1 MDNII
6 KKTLENLE
14 KNNMASYYV
23 ETKEEIIPLLKEL
36 IEKGSTIGVG
46 GSETLNQIGALDF
59 IRNGDYEFF
68 DRYEKGLSP
77 EQISEVIV
85 KALSADV
92 FLSSSNAVTE
102 NGELYNVDGRGNRVA
117 AFCFGPKSVIV
128 IVGANKIVLNIEA
141 AVERVKKIAAPKN
154 TVRLACKTPCAK
166 TGECISLRL
175 DNPKMCDGCLSDD
188 RICISYL
195 ISGRQR
201 IKNRIKVIIC
211 KESLG
216 Y

>member
-1 MDNII
+1 MDNTI

-14 KNNMASYYV
+14 KNNMQSYYV
-23 ETKEEIIPLLKEL
+23 ETKEEIIPLLKTL
-36 IEKGSTIGVG
+36 IDKGSTIGVG

-59 IRNGDYEFF
+59 IRNGDYKFF

-77 EQISEVIV
+77 EQVSEVMV

-128 IVGANKIVLNIEA
+128 IVGANKIVPNIA
-141 AVERVKKIAAPKN
+141 AAAERVKKFAAPKN
-154 TVRLACKTPCAK
+154 TVRLSCKTPCAK
-166 TGECISLRL
+166 TGECISLRA
-175 DNPKMCDGCLSDD
+175 DNPEMCDGCLSDE
-188 RICISYL
+188 RICVSYL
-195 ISGRQR
+195 VSGRQR
-201 IKNRIKVIIC
+201 IKNRIKVIVC
-211 KESLG
+211 KENLG

>member
-14 KNNMASYYV
+14 KNNMPSYYV
-23 ETKEEIIPLLKEL
+23 ETKAEIIPLLKTF
-36 IEKGSTIGVG
+36 IEKGATIGVG
-46 GSETLNQIGALDF
+46 GSETLNQIGALDLV
-59 IRNGDYEFF
+59 RNGDYKFF

-77 EQISEVIV
+77 EQVSEVMV

-102 NGELYNVDGRGNRVA
+102 SGELYNVDGRGNRIA
-117 AFCFGPKSVIV
+117 AFCFGPKNVIV
-128 IVGANKIVLNIEA
+128 VVGANKIVPNIAA

-154 TVRLACKTPCAK
+154 TVRLSRKTPCAK
-166 TGECISLRL
+166 TGECVSLGL
-175 DNPKMCDGCLSDD
+175 DNPEICDGCLTDD
-188 RICISYL
+188 RICASYL

-201 IKNRIKVIIC
+201 IKGRIKVIIC
-211 KESLG
+211 NESLG

>member
-1 MDNII
+1 MDNTI

-14 KNNMASYYV
+14 KNNMPSYYV
-23 ETKEEIIPLLKEL
+23 ETREEIIPLLKTM
-36 IEKGSTIGVG
+36 IEKGATIGVG
-46 GSETLNQIGALDF
+46 GSETLNEIGAIEF
-59 IRNGDYEFF
+59 VRNGDYKFF

-77 EQISEVIV
+77 EQISEVMV

-92 FLSSSNAVTE
+92 FLSSSNAVTV

-117 AFCFGPKSVIV
+117 AFCFGPKNVIV
-128 IVGANKIVLNIEA
+128 IVGANKIVPNIA
-141 AVERVKKIAAPKN
+141 AAAERVKRITAPKN
-154 TVRLACKTPCAK
+154 TVRLSCKTPCAK
-166 TGECISLRL
+166 TGECISLKNENG
-175 DNPKMCDGCLSDD
+175 DICDGCLSDD
-188 RICISYL
+188 RICSSYV

>member
-1 MDNII
+1 MDNTI

-14 KNNMASYYV
+14 KNNMPSYYV
-23 ETKEEIIPLLKEL
+23 ETKEEIIPLLKTM
-36 IEKGSTIGVG
+36 IEKGAMIGVG
-46 GSETLNQIGALDF
+46 GSETLNEIGAIEF
-59 IRNGDYEFF
+59 VRNGDYKFF

-77 EQISEVIV
+77 EQISEVMV

-92 FLSSSNAVTE
+92 FLSSSNAVTV

-117 AFCFGPKSVIV
+117 AFCFGPKNVIV
-128 IVGANKIVLNIEA
+128 IVGANKIVANIA
-141 AVERVKKIAAPKN
+141 AAAERVKRIAAPKN
-154 TVRLACKTPCAK
+154 TVRLSCKTPCAK
-166 TGECISLRL
+166 TGECISLKNENG
-175 DNPKMCDGCLSDD
+175 DICDGCLSDD
-188 RICISYL
+188 RICSSYV

-201 IKNRIKVIIC
+201 IKDRIKVIIC